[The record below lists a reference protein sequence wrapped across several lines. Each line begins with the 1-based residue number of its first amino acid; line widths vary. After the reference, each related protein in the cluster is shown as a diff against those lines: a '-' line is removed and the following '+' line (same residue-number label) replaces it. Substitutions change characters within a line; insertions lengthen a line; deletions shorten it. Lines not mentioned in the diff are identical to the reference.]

1 MFLQA
6 LSMPF
11 GVLLFPLPSLPPPA
25 IPIPILTALG
35 DLSTS
40 IRCVASSIDS
50 YPESEG
56 IQDKLLR
63 GWS

>member
-1 MFLQA
+1 MFLQV
-6 LSMPF
+6 LSVPF
-11 GVLLFPLPSLPPPA
+11 GILLFLLPSLPPLA
-25 IPIPILTALG
+25 IPIPILTAVG

-50 YPESEG
+50 YPEFEG